1 MVDKIDVVGMW
12 RLNRSKVMRI
22 DGSYRNFDL
31 RLTGEVLDHV
41 INPGGG
47 GINMKPPIRHFDN
60 DPTINRAAR
69 SPTSAARNNAPLGRL
84 SKLSSQTSYDIP

>member
-47 GINMKPPIRHFDN
+47 ESI
-60 DPTINRAAR
+60 
-69 SPTSAARNNAPLGRL
+69 
-84 SKLSSQTSYDIP
+84 